1 MNRRAQNGPW
11 VRLEQGEW
19 EESHCTGGPDRRV
32 RGSDCGW
39 TLKAEPASFA
49 DGLVQRVHLH
59 MDMTEE
65 SWVTL
70 RS

>member
-1 MNRRAQNGPW
+1 MESSELTFFLKDHCTQNRPW

-19 EESHCTGGPDRRV
+19 EESHCTGPGGPDRWA

-49 DGLVQRVHLH
+49 DGLI
-59 MDMTEE
+59 
-65 SWVTL
+65 
-70 RS
+70 